1 VISSMIDKTQ
11 VRHHFSDH
19 AGEYDLYARVQKRVA
34 CRLLELV
41 PPDIVEGPMLDIG
54 TGTGEVACRYLD
66 NGADRPVVVS
76 DIAHEM
82 TMASRANTGSGL
94 AIDGD
99 AQALP
104 FRDETFG
111 LVLSSSVFQWV
122 EDLDSAFDECRRIL
136 KPGGVFAFA
145 LFCDGTLHE
154 LGNVFRQALKTC
166 RSDWPDHFQRFP
178 VPDEVRSTLGNARFH
193 TEACRVEIETEYHP
207 TLRDLM
213 VGLKKIGAQ
222 NASSKRPV
230 GFFPRRVLQEMN
242 RQYREMYAD
251 ARGLPASYGVF
262 YGIAQKVR

>member
-1 VISSMIDKTQ
+1 
-11 VRHHFSDH
+11 
-19 AGEYDLYARVQKRVA
+19 
-34 CRLLELV
+34 
-41 PPDIVEGPMLDIG
+41 MLDIG
-54 TGTGEVACRYLD
+54 TGTGEVACRYLG

-82 TMASRANTGSGL
+82 TMASRDNTGSIL

-122 EDLDSAFDECRRIL
+122 EDLDSAFAECRRIL

-145 LFCDGTLHE
+145 LFCDGTLQE
-154 LGNVFRQALKTC
+154 LGHVFRQALKTC
-166 RSDWPDHFQRFP
+166 RSDWPDHFQSFP
-178 VPDEVRSTLGNARFH
+178 VPDDVRSILRGICFQ
-193 TEACRVEIETEYHP
+193 TETCRVEIETEYHR

-213 VGLKKIGAQ
+213 VGLKRIGAQ

-230 GFFPRRVLQEMN
+230 GFFPRRVLEQMN
-242 RQYREMYAD
+242 RLYREVYAD
-251 ARGLPASYGVF
+251 ARGLPASYGVL
-262 YGIAQKVR
+262 YGIAQKGQ